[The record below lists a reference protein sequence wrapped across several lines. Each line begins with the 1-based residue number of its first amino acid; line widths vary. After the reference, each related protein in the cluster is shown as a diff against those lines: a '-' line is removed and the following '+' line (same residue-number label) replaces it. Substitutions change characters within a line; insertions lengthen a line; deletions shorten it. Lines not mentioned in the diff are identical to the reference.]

1 MSVRKTIIK
10 LFKLYN
16 ISDEAL
22 KDYVKRATDRQQKLD
37 EKYWKERINEE
48 IDSIQR
54 EHDLEL
60 HEKNTEI
67 SMLENKLQQFR
78 KVKTEIEKKS
88 YNNKKQARDNLSI
101 AIRMASKTEDVALA
115 LLNTLGEIKGI
126 KDEAENNKILIES
139 K

>member
-1 MSVRKTIIK
+1 MSIRKTIIK

-22 KDYVKRATDRQQKLD
+22 KDYVSKTTERQKRLD

-67 SMLENKLQQFR
+67 SMLENKLQEFK

-88 YNNKKQARDNLSI
+88 YVNKKQARDNLSI

>member
-22 KDYVKRATDRQQKLD
+22 KDYVSKATERQKRLD